1 MSKVLV
7 LIPCFNEKG
16 SLLKI
21 LKKIKQKVI
30 IMDDCSTDG
39 LSKEIKKLKNK
50 NFTIISNKKNYGY
63 EKNLLIGFQKVIK
76 TSYDY
81 VITFDADGEHD
92 TKDLLRMEKYLA
104 LNKVDL
110 LIGVRKSKNRFIEKL
125 LSFFFKIFLNIDDPL
140 SGFKAYKIN
149 RLKETIA
156 QIRTNFFLVDIL
168 TLFKRKKLLI
178 KSIPVNSKI
187 LDNRR
192 SRVGNEIFVN
202 LKILRCL
209 KLIL

>member
-7 LIPCFNEKG
+7 LIPCFNEKS

-21 LKKIKQKVI
+21 LKKIRQKVI

>member
-21 LKKIKQKVI
+21 LKKIRQKVI

-149 RLKETIA
+149 RLQETIA

>member
-110 LIGVRKSKNRFIEKL
+110 LIGVRKSKNRYIEKL

>member
-7 LIPCFNEKG
+7 LIPCFNEKS

-21 LKKIKQKVI
+21 LKEIRQNVI

-50 NFTIISNKKNYGY
+50 NLTIISNKKKYGY
-63 EKNLLIGFQKVIK
+63 EKNLLKGFQKVIK

-92 TKDLLRMEKYLA
+92 TQDLIRMEEYLA

-110 LIGVRKSKNRFIEKL
+110 LIGVRRNKNRFIEKL
-125 LSFFFKIFLNIDDPL
+125 LSFFFKKFLNISDPL
-140 SGFKAYKIN
+140 SGFKAYKIDK
-149 RLKETIA
+149 LKETIPK
-156 QIRTNFFLVDIL
+156 IRTSYFLVDII

-187 LDNRR
+187 LDDRK

>member
-21 LKKIKQKVI
+21 LKKIRQKVI

>member
-1 MSKVLV
+1 
-7 LIPCFNEKG
+7 
-16 SLLKI
+16 
-21 LKKIKQKVI
+21 
-30 IMDDCSTDG
+30 MDDCSTDG

>member
-92 TKDLLRMEKYLA
+92 TKDLLKMEKYLA

>member
-21 LKKIKQKVI
+21 LKKIRQKVI

-149 RLKETIA
+149 RLKDTIA

>member
-21 LKKIKQKVI
+21 LKKIRQKVI

-92 TKDLLRMEKYLA
+92 TKDLWRMEKYLA